1 MYIVDKLDN
10 GIRVVME
17 SIEYVNSV
25 TIGVIIDNG
34 SIKETKSNN
43 GISHFIEHMLFKG
56 TTNRTPKQIAESI
69 DDIGGQ
75 LNAFTGKEQTCFYA
89 KVLDQHLP
97 IAIDVLGDMFNNS
110 LFLKDDI
117 EKEKGVIIEEIN
129 MYEDSPE
136 DLVFE
141 VLNDI
146 MFENTSLE
154 LPILGTQSSIKNLT
168 RENTLE
174 YFHQNYLP
182 EEIIISLAGKF
193 NPKEVVELLN
203 SSFGNFN
210 SASKLKNGK
219 VIQSYEYRNKI
230 KGVEKNIEQLNIC
243 IGLEGVDNSSED
255 IHPILV
261 LNNIFGGSMSSRL
274 FQEIREERGLV
285 YTIDSHLATY
295 NDTGIFNIYAG
306 LNSNYLVEVME
317 LINKEI
323 VNMKK
328 NLISKDELKK
338 SKEQLKGNFILGME
352 GTFSRMFENAKS
364 LLQNN
369 EIETP
374 QDVLEKIDKVTLD
387 DIERV
392 INIIFNKEKLN
403 IAYVG
408 EIEDKKSTEDK
419 LRKIFEMRCNYES

>member
-17 SIEYVNSV
+17 TIEYVNSV

-34 SIKETKSNN
+34 SIKESKSNN

-56 TTNRTPKQIAESI
+56 TNNRTPKQIAESI

-154 LPILGTQSSIKNLT
+154 LPILGTQSSIKNLN

-174 YFHQNYLP
+174 YFYQNYLP

-193 NPKEVVELLN
+193 NPKEVIKLLN
-203 SSFGNFN
+203 LNFGEFN
-210 SASKLKNGK
+210 CANKLKNDK
-219 VIQSYEYRNKI
+219 VPQSYEYINKI
-230 KGVEKNIEQLNIC
+230 KGVEKKIEQLNIC
-243 IGLEGVDNSSED
+243 IGLEGVNNSSKD

-306 LNSNYLVEVME
+306 LNSNYIIEVMD
-317 LINKEI
+317 LINNEI
-323 VNMKK
+323 DNMKR

-352 GTFSRMFENAKS
+352 GTFSRMFENGKS

-392 INIIFNKEKLN
+392 VDIILNKEKLN

-408 EIEDKKSTEDK
+408 EIDNKQSTEDK
-419 LRKIFEMRCNYES
+419 LRKIFGMRCNNES